1 MRTHL
6 PLKILAVVLAT
17 VFMAFLLLYAVG
29 AVIFYGPSPAA
40 KEEFVSSLS
49 ENPNTSF
56 IINLYPEFS
65 VTDSTAMP

>member
-6 PLKILAVVLAT
+6 PLKIISVILAT

-29 AVIFYGPSPAA
+29 AVIFYGPSPKA

-49 ENPNTSF
+49 ENPNTNF
-56 IINLYPEFS
+56 IINLYPEFGNA
-65 VTDSTAMP
+65 DTAKP